1 MPNSHDSNN
10 ISRESENVKLAK
22 TIIAGQDANFDIM
35 FGLAKKLKNERAFG
49 YARSQ
54 SSRQPL
60 ETRAATRVGH
70 V

>member
-49 YARSQ
+49 YARRTSLKPIIQ
-54 SSRQPL
+54 
-60 ETRAATRVGH
+60 TTA
-70 V
+70 